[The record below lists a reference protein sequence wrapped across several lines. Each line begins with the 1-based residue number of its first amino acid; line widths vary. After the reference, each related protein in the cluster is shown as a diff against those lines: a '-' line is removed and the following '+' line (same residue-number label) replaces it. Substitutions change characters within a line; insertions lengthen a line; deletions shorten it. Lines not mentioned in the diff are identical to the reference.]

1 MSEHTESTKDNQ
13 EPYSTSRAKQLHHKL
28 KEFKLTLPVAL
39 IIVLLLASLIVGLGY
54 WLYLN
59 SDNQKY
65 DLERPGQKQ
74 NNQALNIED
83 QEADTTSPVDA
94 SVAKR
99 KIEYL
104 QKEIGALKSMTDF
117 PANDLSDQDIQ
128 LTPSEQPSR

>member
-1 MSEHTESTKDNQ
+1 MSEHTESTKDDQ
-13 EPYSTSRAKQLHHKL
+13 ELYNTSRVKQLHHKL

-39 IIVLLLASLIVGLGY
+39 IIVILLASLIVGLGY